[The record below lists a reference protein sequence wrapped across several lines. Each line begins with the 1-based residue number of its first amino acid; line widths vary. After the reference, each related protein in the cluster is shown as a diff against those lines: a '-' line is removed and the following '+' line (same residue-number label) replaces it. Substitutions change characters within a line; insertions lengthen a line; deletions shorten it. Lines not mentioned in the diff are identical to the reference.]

1 MPTWKHAHYYVTRK
15 SILLICV
22 KHKVADFINMVPWES
37 SVSEGVSTE
46 GKGRRPTNKGNVKV
60 DGTVGEKEVK
70 TSKNLL
76 PRGSS
81 GSSPY

>member
-1 MPTWKHAHYYVTRK
+1 
-15 SILLICV
+15 
-22 KHKVADFINMVPWES
+22 MVPWES

>member
-1 MPTWKHAHYYVTRK
+1 M
-15 SILLICV
+15 
-22 KHKVADFINMVPWES
+22 ADFINMVPWES